1 MTDKEIT
8 PLAYDVRS
16 NVCDTMCEYSNVC
29 TRKTIFKID
38 GVCYTRKIRIK
49 VTGIGEKEE

>member
-8 PLAYDVRS
+8 PLAYDVRN
-16 NVCDTMCEYSNVC
+16 NVCNTMCEYSDVC

-49 VTGIGEKEE
+49 VTGIEEKEE